1 MEKKVK
7 VKPRKG
13 VKIILFIILILFL
26 LFLYARYINTHGFTV
41 KEIAVINK
49 NLNETY
55 NGLKIV
61 QFSDLH
67 YGRTTFEDDLSD
79 VIDKINYINPDII
92 VFTGDLF
99 DNYITLSEDNKE
111 FLKIELSKL
120 SSTIGKYA
128 VMGDTDYIDEV
139 AFKEIMEGAGFTILE
154 NTNVPI
160 YYEGNTPIYLSG
172 ISSITKESP
181 DYTNAFKKTAEG
193 NFYQILLC
201 HEPILFR
208 NVSNDTNLVLSGH
221 SLGGLVRIPF
231 LGGLIKK
238 DNVGEYELGKY
249 TTNSSTLFVSNG
261 IGTENLSL
269 RFLNYPSINLY
280 RMYNYE

>member
-49 NLNETY
+49 NLNEAY

-99 DNYITLSEDNKE
+99 DYKSTSDKDVELMIKY
-111 FLKIELSKL
+111 LSKL
-120 SSTIGKYA
+120 EARLFKFAVIGDYDQKYLNEYQTIMKKSNFILLDNSSKLIYDNSSIPINIVGLTNTNEINELY
-128 VMGDTDYIDEV
+128 DTNY
-139 AFKEIMEGAGFTILE
+139 FTITL
-154 NTNVPI
+154 VH
-160 YYEGNTPIYLSG
+160 
-172 ISSITKESP
+172 KP
-181 DYTNAFKKTAEG
+181 DMIKDIHN
-193 NFYQILLC
+193 
-201 HEPILFR
+201 
-208 NVSNDTNLVLSGH
+208 SNLVLAGH
-221 SLGGLVRIPF
+221 SMGGQIKIPF
-231 LGGLIKK
+231 IGGMIKK
-238 DNVGEYELGKY
+238 EGAREYIDDYYEVNEQKLY
-249 TTNSSTLFVSNG
+249 ISNG
-261 IGTENLSL
+261 IGTENISFRL
-269 RFLNYPSINLY
+269 FNKPSITLY
-280 RMYNYE
+280 RLYNN